1 MMNFG
6 KKMAV
11 GVASAALI
19 AGMGVVPAFA
29 SGSEAPKPLDG
40 GWDRIAS
47 GKPANDR
54 IDTAIE
60 VASAAYANKAL
71 AQAVYLVNSEAMVD
85 AATAGQLADGP
96 IFLVN
101 NNSRVIDQVKGE
113 VAKYTSAKTVYA
125 IGGTGVI
132 SDDTLKAVADG
143 KATARL
149 SGADRYATAAEV
161 AKRVIAVTPEL
172 AKNVYVARGD
182 NPIDALTAGTL
193 DNGPVIYAKGGELP
207 AASKAYVESAK
218 PEKVVGLGGKGA
230 VPDSALTT
238 AQVSGSPI
246 KVNPAEKNDES
257 KAAWKQFNEA
267 RWLYLGYNAYKDK
280 LSVEATGTAGVS
292 TNPKDTPIE
301 HPEWLGDKT
310 DVWSFSYG
318 QPNARFQGY
327 KKQLSELAKRKSDVV
342 DSYINTLKADAQQD
356 INNLASANGGKITW
370 AALKTAITTNGD
382 NVKALKKAAKEI
394 YGVDLNSND
403 NQADFYVMVP
413 DKNAPRDKGKAAV
426 TGVAWG
432 KLADDSAY
440 KNAANTA
447 GDKVKEFRKD
457 PSKPEV
463 LDGNVDTAAASTRNV
478 TTKALSDLVASKSVR
493 LGVVQSVLGKFVSIA
508 QSNADTTRG
517 QMLSALEKL
526 RGGKEFFRLAGKDRY
541 ETAVAISQYRRAV
554 FGGLNRNNISEGGD
568 LNKVYLANG
577 VTMVDALVAG
587 VLTQGPILLTD
598 KEGNLPEATVK
609 ELKAIGASETTVKGK
624 MPFVMLVGGKSAV
637 PDKTGIKAA
646 ATIKEGNDTKP
657 EEKKK
662 TNANKGLSAASVSAY
677 PGQDVDVDVH
687 VTGDKNA
694 PTLTLVDITNSS
706 NTSVKGS
713 APTKIDGAANE
724 NKSRFAKTGT
734 MHFTVGASVAP
745 GQYVAKVKDANG
757 HEGTVTITVANKF
770 EVTIA
775 KNQVLPADT
784 DLTGAGI
791 AVTGKFNG
799 QSATGA
805 FTCSTDSLA
814 LNYNAG
820 TVKAVAGGL
829 ASLKDGAKI
838 DFMCTHTASGA
849 KAGFSVTI
857 YKNAATAPAFAVT
870 TAATPAATEL
880 YNVKA
885 DRSVDSTHPG
895 DLKVN
900 TLKGKYFALKLKNPD
915 AKATFTATQK
925 STGGNVTEAW
935 VVKQGND
942 VYVVFTVPANV
953 AATNT
958 VTVSVTASEAGKVP
972 TKIATDAVITVAAN

>member
-1 MMNFG
+1 MKGVLMMNFG

-29 SGSEAPKPLDG
+29 AGSEAPKPLDG

-125 IGGTGVI
+125 VGGTGVI

-207 AASKAYVESAK
+207 EASKAYVESAK

-267 RWLYLGYNAYKDK
+267 RWLYLGYNTYKDK

-318 QPNARFQGY
+318 EPNARFQGY

-370 AALKTAITTNGD
+370 AALKAAITTNGD
-382 NVKALKKAAKEI
+382 NVKALVKAAKEI
-394 YGVDLNSND
+394 YGVVLKGEDG
-403 NQADFYVMVP
+403 QADFYVMVP
-413 DKNAPRDKGKAAV
+413 AKDAPRDKGKAAV

-447 GDKVKEFRKD
+447 GDVVKEFRKD

-478 TTKALSDLVASKSVR
+478 TTTTLSGLVTAKGVR

-554 FGGLNRNNISEGGD
+554 FGGLNRNDISEGGN

-587 VLTQGPILLTD
+587 VLTRGPILLTD

-662 TNANKGLSAASVSAY
+662 TNANKGLS
-677 PGQDVDVDVH
+677 
-687 VTGDKNA
+687 VTAD
-694 PTLTLVDITNSS
+694 
-706 NTSVKGS
+706 
-713 APTKIDGAANE
+713 AAN
-724 NKSRFAKTGT
+724 
-734 MHFTVGASVAP
+734 
-745 GQYVAKVKDANG
+745 KDA
-757 HEGTVTITVANKF
+757 T
-770 EVTIA
+770 
-775 KNQVLPADT
+775 
-784 DLTGAGI
+784 
-791 AVTGKFNG
+791 
-799 QSATGA
+799 
-805 FTCSTDSLA
+805 
-814 LNYNAG
+814 YG
-820 TVKAVAGGL
+820 TVKENKFVVKQDYAPLTGL
-829 ASLKDGAKI
+829 AAGDVKVTLGGADKTS
-838 DFMCTHTASGA
+838 DFD
-849 KAGFSVTI
+849 VTCADSTVTV
-857 YKNAATAPAFAVT
+857 KTKAATAAGEYKVEVTKGDTTKRVSLKVAKMKLTKLALASNSTGFKKDAPLTLGAAGNTVVETSGSLVLQPKEDGSATSLAAAPAT
-870 TAATPAATEL
+870 ITYTLEPAAQKFKADGTADSAGKVTASITSSNKITL
-880 YNVKA
+880 TPDSVGAVANAVKA
-885 DRSVDSTHPG
+885 DV
-895 DLKVN
+895 KV
-900 TLKGKYFALKLKNPD
+900 KVAI
-915 AKATFTATQK
+915 
-925 STGGNVTEAW
+925 SGNNANNYELSNS
-935 VVKQGND
+935 G
-942 VYVVFTVPANV
+942 VYTVPVWFKAQ
-953 AATNT
+953 
-958 VTVSVTASEAGKVP
+958 
-972 TKIATDAVITVAAN
+972 

>member
-1 MMNFG
+1 ITQMKGVLMMNFG

-29 SGSEAPKPLDG
+29 AGSEAPKPLDG

-207 AASKAYVESAK
+207 EASKAYVESAK

-318 QPNARFQGY
+318 QPNERFQGY

-370 AALKTAITTNGD
+370 AALKAAITANGD

-413 DKNAPRDKGKAAV
+413 DKDAPGVKDKAAV

-447 GDKVKEFRKD
+447 GDAVKEFRKD
-457 PSKPEV
+457 PSNTKV
-463 LDGNVDTAAASTRNV
+463 LDDNVNTKAASRRNV
-478 TTKALSDLVASKSVR
+478 TTTTLSGLVTSDQVR
-493 LGVVQSVLGKFVSIA
+493 LGVVQGVLGKFVSIA

-554 FGGLNRNNISEGGD
+554 FGGLNRNDISEGGN

-587 VLTQGPILLTD
+587 VLTRGPILLTD
-598 KEGNLPEATVK
+598 KEGNLPEATLK

-657 EEKKK
+657 EEKSAPKSLFTNAGDTTVKIKHGANNGATGLFLYDGKAVKDASLDITDGVKGGPTGATAPTVNKNNGTVTVDATSATVGDYTLKVKYTENGTAKAEQTITIKVEKATITSVAYSTATGTSVADGSTHTTAVNSNAVTWTTPNSAPAGVKYTLKK
-662 TNANKGLSAASVSAY
+662 DSPKFTPAAGPASSTAFAFPKATVVESTGALSIAASSGTAPAVANKGTYTWTVVISSTNYEDKEITYVYTLS
-677 PGQDVDVDVH
+677 
-687 VTGDKNA
+687 
-694 PTLTLVDITNSS
+694 
-706 NTSVKGS
+706 
-713 APTKIDGAANE
+713 
-724 NKSRFAKTGT
+724 
-734 MHFTVGASVAP
+734 
-745 GQYVAKVKDANG
+745 
-757 HEGTVTITVANKF
+757 
-770 EVTIA
+770 
-775 KNQVLPADT
+775 
-784 DLTGAGI
+784 
-791 AVTGKFNG
+791 
-799 QSATGA
+799 
-805 FTCSTDSLA
+805 
-814 LNYNAG
+814 
-820 TVKAVAGGL
+820 
-829 ASLKDGAKI
+829 
-838 DFMCTHTASGA
+838 
-849 KAGFSVTI
+849 
-857 YKNAATAPAFAVT
+857 
-870 TAATPAATEL
+870 
-880 YNVKA
+880 
-885 DRSVDSTHPG
+885 
-895 DLKVN
+895 
-900 TLKGKYFALKLKNPD
+900 
-915 AKATFTATQK
+915 
-925 STGGNVTEAW
+925 
-935 VVKQGND
+935 
-942 VYVVFTVPANV
+942 
-953 AATNT
+953 
-958 VTVSVTASEAGKVP
+958 
-972 TKIATDAVITVAAN
+972 

>member
-29 SGSEAPKPLDG
+29 AGSEAPKPLDG

-207 AASKAYVESAK
+207 EASKAYVESAK

-246 KVNPAEKNDES
+246 TVNPAEKNDEH

-318 QPNARFQGY
+318 EPNARFQGY

-370 AALKTAITTNGD
+370 AALKDAITAND
-382 NVKALKKAAKEI
+382 NNVKALKKAAKEI
-394 YGVDLNSND
+394 YGVDLKGED
-403 NQADFYVMVP
+403 GQADFYVMVP
-413 DKNAPRDKGKAAV
+413 DKDAPRDKGKAAV

-447 GDKVKEFRKD
+447 GDVVKEFRKD
-457 PSKPEV
+457 PSKSEV
-463 LDGNVDTAAASTRNV
+463 LDKNVDTAAASTRNV
-478 TTKALSDLVASKSVR
+478 TTTALSGLVTNKSVR
-493 LGVVQSVLGKFVSIA
+493 LGVVQSVLGQFVSIA

-554 FGGLNRNNISEGGD
+554 FGGLNRNDISEGGN

-587 VLTQGPILLTD
+587 VLTRGPILLTD
-598 KEGNLPEATVK
+598 KEGNLPEATLK

-657 EEKKK
+657 EEK
-662 TNANKGLSAASVSAY
+662 
-677 PGQDVDVDVH
+677 
-687 VTGDKNA
+687 
-694 PTLTLVDITNSS
+694 
-706 NTSVKGS
+706 
-713 APTKIDGAANE
+713 
-724 NKSRFAKTGT
+724 
-734 MHFTVGASVAP
+734 
-745 GQYVAKVKDANG
+745 
-757 HEGTVTITVANKF
+757 
-770 EVTIA
+770 
-775 KNQVLPADT
+775 
-784 DLTGAGI
+784 
-791 AVTGKFNG
+791 
-799 QSATGA
+799 
-805 FTCSTDSLA
+805 
-814 LNYNAG
+814 
-820 TVKAVAGGL
+820 
-829 ASLKDGAKI
+829 
-838 DFMCTHTASGA
+838 
-849 KAGFSVTI
+849 
-857 YKNAATAPAFAVT
+857 TAP
-870 TAATPAATEL
+870 
-880 YNVKA
+880 K
-885 DRSVDSTHPG
+885 
-895 DLKVN
+895 
-900 TLKGKYFALKLKNPD
+900 
-915 AKATFTATQK
+915 
-925 STGGNVTEAW
+925 
-935 VVKQGND
+935 
-942 VYVVFTVPANV
+942 
-953 AATNT
+953 
-958 VTVSVTASEAGKVP
+958 
-972 TKIATDAVITVAAN
+972 

>member
-29 SGSEAPKPLDG
+29 AGSEAPKPLDG

-132 SDDTLKAVADG
+132 SDNTLKAVADG

-280 LSVEATGTAGVS
+280 LSVEAIGTVGVS

-370 AALKTAITTNGD
+370 AALKADITGG
-382 NVKALKKAAKEI
+382 NVKALVKAAKEI

-413 DKNAPRDKGKAAV
+413 DKDAPRDKDKAAV

-432 KLADDSAY
+432 KLADDSDY
-440 KNAANTA
+440 KKAADKA
-447 GDKVKEFRKD
+447 GDVVKEFRKD

-463 LDGNVDTAAASTRNV
+463 LDKNADTRIASHRNV
-478 TTKALSDLVASKSVR
+478 TTKELSGFVTSDQVR

-554 FGGLNRNNISEGGD
+554 FGGLNRNDISEGGN

-587 VLTQGPILLTD
+587 VLTRGPILLTD
-598 KEGNLPEATVK
+598 KEGNLPEATLK

-657 EEKKK
+657 EEKKN
-662 TNANKGLSAASVSAY
+662 TNANKSLKAASVSAY
-677 PGQDVDVDVH
+677 PGQDVDVAMH
-687 VTGDKNA
+687 VAGDKNA
-694 PTLTLVDITNSS
+694 PTLSLVDITMSDKK
-706 NTSVKGS
+706 TSIKGTGD
-713 APTKIDGAANE
+713 AKIEGVANE

-734 MHFTVGASVAP
+734 MHFTVGKDVAP
-745 GQYVAKVKDANG
+745 GTYYAAVKDANG
-757 HEGTVTITVANKF
+757 HEGTVTISVANKF

-775 KNQVLPADT
+775 KDRIQAADP
-784 DLTGAGI
+784 DLTGGGVN
-791 AVTGKFNG
+791 VTGMYNG
-799 QSATGA
+799 QSATGH

-814 LNYNAG
+814 LTYNAG
-820 TVKAVAGGL
+820 VVKAVAGGL
-829 ASLKDGAKI
+829 AALSDGAKI
-838 DFMCTHTASGA
+838 DFTCTHNSGV

-857 YKNAATAPAFAVT
+857 YKNAATAPAFDVN
-870 TAATPAATEL
+870 AAAAPVAGEL
-880 YNVKA
+880 YIVKA
-885 DRSVDSTHPG
+885 DGSVGSDHPVN
-895 DLKVN
+895 LKVN
-900 TLKGKYFALKLKNPD
+900 TLSGHPFALKLKNPD

-925 STGGNVTEAW
+925 FKGNVTDAW
-935 VVKQGND
+935 VKKQGDD
-942 VYVVFTVPANV
+942 VYVLFTVPGSAAAND
-953 AATNT
+953 T
-958 VTVSVTASEAGKVP
+958 VTVSVTASEAGKAP

>member
-1 MMNFG
+1 
-6 KKMAV
+6 
-11 GVASAALI
+11 
-19 AGMGVVPAFA
+19 MGVVPAFA
-29 SGSEAPKPLDG
+29 AGSEAPKPLDG

-207 AASKAYVESAK
+207 EASKAYVESAK

-246 KVNPAEKNDES
+246 KVNPAEKNDEH

-280 LSVEATGTAGVS
+280 LSVEATGVVGTS
-292 TNPKDTPIE
+292 TDPKATPIE
-301 HPEWLGDKT
+301 HPEWLGEST
-310 DVWSFSYG
+310 DMSWSRVTG
-318 QPNARFQGY
+318 NPDARFQGY

-356 INNLASANGGKITW
+356 INNLASGRGGKVTW
-370 AALKTAITTNGD
+370 AELKTEIKGTGVA
-382 NVKALKKAAKEI
+382 ALKKAAKEI
-394 YGVDLNSND
+394 YGVVLEGDD
-403 NQADFYVMVP
+403 DKQADFYVMVP
-413 DKNAPRDKGKAAV
+413 DKDAPGKKDRAAV

-440 KNAANTA
+440 KNAANAA
-447 GDKVKEFRKD
+447 GDAVKEFRKD
-457 PSKPEV
+457 PSNTKV
-463 LDGNVDTAAASTRNV
+463 LNEDVNTAAASTRNV
-478 TTKALSDLVASKSVR
+478 TTKALSDLVASNSVR

-554 FGGLNRNNISEGGD
+554 FGGLNRNDISEGGN

-587 VLTQGPILLTD
+587 VLTRGPILLTD

-657 EEKKK
+657 EEK
-662 TNANKGLSAASVSAY
+662 
-677 PGQDVDVDVH
+677 
-687 VTGDKNA
+687 
-694 PTLTLVDITNSS
+694 
-706 NTSVKGS
+706 
-713 APTKIDGAANE
+713 
-724 NKSRFAKTGT
+724 
-734 MHFTVGASVAP
+734 
-745 GQYVAKVKDANG
+745 
-757 HEGTVTITVANKF
+757 
-770 EVTIA
+770 
-775 KNQVLPADT
+775 
-784 DLTGAGI
+784 
-791 AVTGKFNG
+791 
-799 QSATGA
+799 
-805 FTCSTDSLA
+805 
-814 LNYNAG
+814 
-820 TVKAVAGGL
+820 
-829 ASLKDGAKI
+829 
-838 DFMCTHTASGA
+838 
-849 KAGFSVTI
+849 
-857 YKNAATAPAFAVT
+857 TAP
-870 TAATPAATEL
+870 
-880 YNVKA
+880 K
-885 DRSVDSTHPG
+885 
-895 DLKVN
+895 
-900 TLKGKYFALKLKNPD
+900 
-915 AKATFTATQK
+915 
-925 STGGNVTEAW
+925 
-935 VVKQGND
+935 
-942 VYVVFTVPANV
+942 
-953 AATNT
+953 
-958 VTVSVTASEAGKVP
+958 
-972 TKIATDAVITVAAN
+972 

>member
-11 GVASAALI
+11 GVASAALV

-29 SGSEAPKPLDG
+29 AGSEAPKPLDG

-161 AKRVIAVTPEL
+161 AKRVITVTPEL

-207 AASKAYVESAK
+207 EASKAYVESAK

-246 KVNPAEKNDES
+246 TVNPAEKNDEH

-310 DVWSFSYG
+310 DVWSSSYG
-318 QPNARFQGY
+318 EPNARFQGY

-370 AALKTAITTNGD
+370 AALKDATANGN

-394 YGVDLNSND
+394 YGVDLKGED
-403 NQADFYVMVP
+403 GQADFYVMVP
-413 DKNAPRDKGKAAV
+413 DKDNPGKKDKAAV

-447 GDKVKEFRKD
+447 GDVVKKFRKD

-463 LDGNVDTAAASTRNV
+463 LDENADTAAASTRNV
-478 TTKALSDLVASKSVR
+478 TTKALSDLVTSKSVH
-493 LGVVQSVLGKFVSIA
+493 LGVVQSVLGQFVSIA

-554 FGGLNRNNISEGGD
+554 FGGLNRNDISEGGN

-587 VLTQGPILLTD
+587 VLTRGPILLTD
-598 KEGNLPEATVK
+598 KEGNLPEATLK

-657 EEKKK
+657 EEKTAPKAPAYKLGKDAVSLEAKANSKVEATVVK
-662 TNANKGLSAASVSAY
+662 TADSTLDTKATLVGGGVDGSGATKPTATVQNGKVTVEAAANTT
-677 PGQDVDVDVH
+677 PGEYTATVKDAEGSFH
-687 VTGDKNA
+687 VLRITVVGKFTV
-694 PTLTLVDITNSS
+694 PTLTAANTPARSGQSVEVATVS
-706 NTSVKGS
+706 NWATVKEEIKQATGKEATKDDVKVELEAGS
-713 APTKIDGAANE
+713 ATDIKD
-724 NKSRFAKTGT
+724 
-734 MHFTVGASVAP
+734 
-745 GQYVAKVKDANG
+745 KV
-757 HEGTVTITVANKF
+757 
-770 EVTIA
+770 
-775 KNQVLPADT
+775 T
-784 DLTGAGI
+784 DVVFDP
-791 AVTGKFNG
+791 VTGKVNAKI
-799 QSATGA
+799 ATGA
-805 FTCSTDSLA
+805 TASGKFKVKV
-814 LNYNAG
+814 
-820 TVKAVAGGL
+820 TVKAVEGKRL
-829 ASLKDGAKI
+829 ETSSD
-838 DFMCTHTASGA
+838 
-849 KAGFSVTI
+849 
-857 YKNAATAPAFAVT
+857 
-870 TAATPAATEL
+870 ATE
-880 YNVKA
+880 
-885 DRSVDSTHPG
+885 
-895 DLKVN
+895 
-900 TLKGKYFALKLKNPD
+900 
-915 AKATFTATQK
+915 
-925 STGGNVTEAW
+925 
-935 VVKQGND
+935 
-942 VYVVFTVPANV
+942 
-953 AATNT
+953 
-958 VTVSVTASEAGKVP
+958 VTAHA
-972 TKIATDAVITVAAN
+972 